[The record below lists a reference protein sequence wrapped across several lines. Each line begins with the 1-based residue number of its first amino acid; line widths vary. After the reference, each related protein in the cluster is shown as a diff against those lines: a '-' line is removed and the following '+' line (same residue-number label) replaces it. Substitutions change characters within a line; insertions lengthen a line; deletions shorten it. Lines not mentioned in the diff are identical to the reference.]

1 MTYIQMS
8 LECPFSV
15 AYSAY
20 QIYKYDLEKHWS
32 SQCSDISYDHT
43 FITILAIVTFN
54 NDIFLNSNTFFQ
66 SMIEKRNTGLGH
78 NIVSTTYT
86 FLVHNTS
93 NKLFP

>member
-1 MTYIQMS
+1 MIR
-8 LECPFSV
+8 EHG
-15 AYSAY
+15 SA
-20 QIYKYDLEKHWS
+20 
-32 SQCSDISYDHT
+32 QCSDISYDHIL
-43 FITILAIVTFN
+43 ITILASVTFN

-66 SMIEKRNTGLGH
+66 SIIEKRNTGLGH